1 MMGALTSK
9 PYAFTARP
17 WELSDA
23 SVFDYFD
30 TIHSPLRLSV
40 RGGELLRVLPDL
52 RYSLINEWI
61 SDRARFSYDSV
72 SAVNRLSQFTFFFRG
87 KPTSYSAPKNF
98 IVDFLLF
105 RFTFTTF
112 PNFDFFGLEQ
122 AGFSNTVRSR
132 QGLSLSSA
140 SADFLP
146 PVFSPQNLRN
156 FKSIFIVG
164 LSVRYT
170 HPVLLS
176 YLKQLKSSGLLFFD
190 FGEALSVSDYSH
202 GGSLHAFFN
211 FFRFK
216 SKTSIYQT
224 RCFYLTSFRFFSKFF
239 NFFPFASSAILHESS
254 ASSSSYFF
262 GSLPILSSLAPFTL
276 NFSGYSSSASDFSIP
291 VPHFYETSF
300 SFSSAVSS
308 RVSVAT
314 ETLSSNTSAYDFFSS
329 FNGIAD
335 NYLTFSD
342 SDLVV
347 SPSASLVARPSAF
360 SNLYSTYNHY
370 DHFLGHASL
379 VNSTNIL
386 LNLRRN
392 EDHRHNHFYY
402 F

>member
-1 MMGALTSK
+1 MGALTSK

-72 SAVNRLSQFTFFFRG
+72 STLNRLSQFTFFFRG
-87 KPTSYSAPKNF
+87 KYVGYSASKNF
-98 IVDFLLF
+98 LVDFLLF
-105 RFTFTTF
+105 RFTFASF
-112 PNFDFFGLEQ
+112 SNFDFFGLEQ
-122 AGFSNTVRSR
+122 ASFSSALRSR
-132 QGLSLSSA
+132 QGLALSPA
-140 SADFLP
+140 IADFLP
-146 PVFSPQNLRN
+146 PALSPQNLRN

-190 FGEALSVSDYSH
+190 FGESLSISDYSH
-202 GGSLHAFFN
+202 GGSLYAFFN

-216 SKTSIYQT
+216 SKTSMYQAH
-224 RCFYLTSFRFFSKFF
+224 CFYLTSFRFFTKFF
-239 NFFPFASSAILHESS
+239 NFFPFSRSAILHESS
-254 ASSSSYFF
+254 ASSSSYFL
-262 GSLPILSSLAPFTL
+262 GSSTIAATSAPFTV
-276 NFSGYSSSASDFSIP
+276 NFSGYLGRSGDFSIP
-291 VPHFYETSF
+291 VPHFYETPF
-300 SFSSAVSS
+300 SFYSAVSS

-314 ETLSSNTSAYDFFSS
+314 ETLPSNTSAYDFFS
-329 FNGIAD
+329 I
-335 NYLTFSD
+335 FSD
-342 SDLVV
+342 LASNHFTL
-347 SPSASLVARPSAF
+347 SEAGSSFCPSTTLSSRPSAF
-360 SNLYSTYNHY
+360 SSLYSTYNHY

-379 VNSTNIL
+379 INSTNIL